1 MTNEETLIN
10 IAVQGNDAL
19 PTTGAFN
26 IQSTTPP
33 SNGVITVLPNGTID
47 YTPNVDFF
55 GTDTF
60 TYTLAD
66 ASGRMDTATV
76 TVTVN
81 NVQDPPV
88 ANADSG
94 STPEDTTL
102 PNINILANDSD
113 PDMDPL
119 TVTTAVAANGTV
131 MINPDGTIDYTPNPG
146 FNGTDTVNYTISDGN
161 GGFASS
167 TVLINVV
174 PVADPPT
181 SSDNTVKTDEE
192 ISYTFVASD
201 FGFADQDVGDALV
214 TVRIDTLP
222 ADGQLLVNGNPA
234 MAGQVVSLTDIN
246 NGNLIFVPDP
256 DGFGNGYATFDFSV
270 SDGIL
275 FQTTPNTMTID
286 VCPIQDPPVATDNA
300 ITVPEDS
307 TGTPLGLA
315 TPTDVD
321 GDTLTATVTGLPTQG
336 IVYLADGVTPVVTC

>member
-1 MTNEETLIN
+1 MDAVDDAVTTNEETLIN
-10 IAVQGNDAL
+10 IAVQNNDNL

-33 SNGVITVLPNGTID
+33 SNGSITVLPNGTID

-66 ASGRMDTATV
+66 ASGRTSTATV
-76 TVTVN
+76 TVTVA

-131 MINPDGTIDYTPNPG
+131 VINADGTIDYTPNPG

-181 SSDNTVKTDEE
+181 S
-192 ISYTFVASD
+192 
-201 FGFADQDVGDALV
+201 AL
-214 TVRIDTLP
+214 
-222 ADGQLLVNGNPA
+222 
-234 MAGQVVSLTDIN
+234 SLIH
-246 NGNLIFVPDP
+246 I
-256 DGFGNGYATFDFSV
+256 
-270 SDGIL
+270 
-275 FQTTPNTMTID
+275 
-286 VCPIQDPPVATDNA
+286 
-300 ITVPEDS
+300 
-307 TGTPLGLA
+307 
-315 TPTDVD
+315 
-321 GDTLTATVTGLPTQG
+321 
-336 IVYLADGVTPVVTC
+336 